1 MCLYFLVLITSH
13 IQIYGNEVDT
23 QSTTVDPHLHLWR
36 ACLLLAAVYAFF
48 VLEFFLHAMRSKVTT
63 SHVFDVFFLNPP
75 GAHLCRSRPSS
86 PSVRTATPTVM
97 PVRVTTNCK
106 AGRTARAI
114 LRLCLLPSP
123 TRGLLKRSRM
133 RWGSINLSAC

>member
-1 MCLYFLVLITSH
+1 MCLYFSVLRTSH

-63 SHVFDVFFLNPP
+63 SRVFCCFFFNPH
-75 GAHLCRSRPSS
+75 GGSSVLFSSIQSIGSHSHSHSHAGSSNHQSQSRANGTGNPAPLSPPQPDEESS
-86 PSVRTATPTVM
+86 QKVENEV
-97 PVRVTTNCK
+97 
-106 AGRTARAI
+106 GEH
-114 LRLCLLPSP
+114 
-123 TRGLLKRSRM
+123 
-133 RWGSINLSAC
+133 

>member
-1 MCLYFLVLITSH
+1 MLITSH

-63 SHVFDVFFLNPP
+63 SHVFVVVFFNPH
-75 GAHLCRSRPSS
+75 GGSFVSFSSIQSIGSHGHSHSHAGSSDYQLQSRENGMGNPAPLSPPQPDEGSS
-86 PSVRTATPTVM
+86 QKVENEV
-97 PVRVTTNCK
+97 
-106 AGRTARAI
+106 GEH
-114 LRLCLLPSP
+114 
-123 TRGLLKRSRM
+123 
-133 RWGSINLSAC
+133 